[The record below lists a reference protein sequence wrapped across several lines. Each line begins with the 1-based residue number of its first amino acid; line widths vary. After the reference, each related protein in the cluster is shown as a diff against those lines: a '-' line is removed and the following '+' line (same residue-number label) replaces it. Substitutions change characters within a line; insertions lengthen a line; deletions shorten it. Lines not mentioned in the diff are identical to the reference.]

1 MRLRV
6 WLACGAALIGAALA
20 PPVLAQTPRGLD
32 RLSHILVL
40 YMENRSFDNLF
51 GEFPGAN
58 GIAQAGEAAVQRDGE
73 GKPFA
78 GAAGGE
84 GALPHR
90 KEPGGRPGV
99 TAACRRSRRAGSAN
113 RRAPNTTQ

>member
-40 YMENRSFDNLF
+40 YMENRSFDNLL

-78 GAAGGE
+78 V
-84 GALPHR
+84 L
-90 KEPGGRPGV
+90 
-99 TAACRRSRRAGSAN
+99 RRRGPSTSQRTRR
-113 RRAPNTTQ
+113 R